1 MPRHLGTLRDDY
13 SSHWLCDNPKE
24 RRKRGA
30 CWRHPY
36 KARTIRAWLLNSFV
50 SSVLSNLHSFMHFVL
65 ISTLWSWRYWDI
77 WRTRERTCQGHPVSK
92 WQSQES
98 KPGPGP
104 KALLMVMPH
113 SLGRLCLRVWQNPL
127 RSGFAAQLLTQ
138 PEGRLPL
145 FSRAQRRIPH
155 PD

>member
-1 MPRHLGTLRDDY
+1 MKLKLLRY
-13 SSHWLCDNPKE
+13 LKN
-24 RRKRGA
+24 
-30 CWRHPY
+30 
-36 KARTIRAWLLNSFV
+36 
-50 SSVLSNLHSFMHFVL
+50 
-65 ISTLWSWRYWDI
+65 
-77 WRTRERTCQGHPVSK
+77 QGKDLPGPP
-92 WQSQES
+92 SQQVAEPGS

-104 KALLMVMPH
+104 KALLMVMPR